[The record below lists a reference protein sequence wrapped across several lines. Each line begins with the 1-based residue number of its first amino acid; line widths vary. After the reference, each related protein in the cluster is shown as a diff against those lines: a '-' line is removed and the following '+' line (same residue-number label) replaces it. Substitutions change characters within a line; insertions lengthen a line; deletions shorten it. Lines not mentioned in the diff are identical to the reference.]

1 MSCTFAGIA
10 IDSVDFGQVTDFV
23 AVASAAATS
32 SLTAVR
38 TSSSA
43 AAGKP
48 SIASTAATASTTI
61 ELQHFAITIA
71 RAFIV
76 AIGTAT
82 IIDWLFA
89 ARLACF
95 FRFPFYFQCSRIT
108 ILNYILY

>member
-23 AVASAAATS
+23 AVAAATS

-43 AAGKP
+43 AGKP
-48 SIASTAATASTTI
+48 FIASTAATAFTAI

-71 RAFIV
+71 RASIV

-89 ARLACF
+89 AKPACF

>member
-48 SIASTAATASTTI
+48 FIASTAI
-61 ELQHFAITIA
+61 ELRHFAITIA
-71 RAFIV
+71 RASIV

-82 IIDWLFA
+82 IIEWLFA
-89 ARLACF
+89 TRPACF

>member
-23 AVASAAATS
+23 AAASAAATS

-48 SIASTAATASTTI
+48 SIASTAI
-61 ELQHFAITIA
+61 ELRHFAITIA
-71 RAFIV
+71 RASIV

-82 IIDWLFA
+82 IIEWLFA